1 VNGDQ
6 WRRLGGYGAQ
16 MGLPPA
22 VFLLLMANLA
32 VYVLQLLTR
41 GLAGVDPL
49 VAWFSFVPSLA
60 INKLQVWRFVSYMFL
75 HGPLFHLLFNM
86 LGLWLFGSR
95 LEQYWGTRT
104 FTRYYFICG
113 IGGALLYGVFSLT
126 GIAAY
131 IPMVGASGAIYGILL
146 AFGIAFP
153 AAIIF
158 VFFIPMP
165 ARVAVIIFFLLSVTQ
180 GFGGGGRGGNVAH
193 LAHLGGMVAGFIFLW
208 IYTGGRPSQVPR
220 LPRRGGARG
229 GYRTVGGT
237 SDPHRRSAGQGGWLT
252 QLYRAYVRWR
262 TRLRLKVVDSQPSD
276 TRRDG
281 RGNGGPRR
289 GDGGSD
295 LQRVDEILEKISR
308 EGLKSLTPEE
318 QEILRRASKKD

>member
-1 VNGDQ
+1 MNGDQ

-22 VFLLLMANLA
+22 VFLLLVVNLA
-32 VYVLQLLTR
+32 VYVLQLVTR
-41 GLAGVDPL
+41 GLGGVDPL
-49 VAWFSFVPSLA
+49 VAWFSFVPGLA
-60 INKLQVWRFVSYMFL
+60 INKLQVWRFVTYMFL

-104 FTRYYFICG
+104 FMRYYFVCG
-113 IGGALLYGVFSLT
+113 IGGALLYGVFSLS
-126 GIAAY
+126 GIEAFF
-131 IPMVGASGAIYGILL
+131 PMLGASGAIYGILL

-165 ARVAVIIFFLLSVTQ
+165 ARVAVIIFFGLSVMQ
-180 GFGGGGRGGNVAH
+180 GFGGRGPGDNVAH
-193 LAHLGGMVAGFIFLW
+193 LAHLGGMVAGFIFMW

-229 GYRTVGGT
+229 GYRSVNGP
-237 SDPHRRSAGQGGWLT
+237 SDPHRRSAGQGGLMA
-252 QLYRAYVRWR
+252 QLYRGFVRWR
-262 TRLRLKVVDSQPSD
+262 TRLRLKLVDGKPGDSGRGD
-276 TRRDG
+276 
-281 RGNGGPRR
+281 RGNGRPRR
-289 GDGGSD
+289 SDGNPD